1 LAAQRRKESLRFGI
15 VRHVVQVRRDRIPVC
30 LRRLAGER
38 LHETPAAVD
47 VVPVAWVE
55 CVDPEAV
62 EHVDDRLSAREKN
75 FGGPLNGIAGVDQ
88 QGVLLAR
95 PDVLNFCVDSGE
107 TAQRLAAF
115 AVSSARARNQVA
127 MQVSD
132 VNQGDL
138 AAASG
143 KDGCTAQ

>member
-1 LAAQRRKESLRFGI
+1 
-15 VRHVVQVRRDRIPVC
+15 
-30 LRRLAGER
+30 
-38 LHETPAAVD
+38 
-47 VVPVAWVE
+47 
-55 CVDPEAV
+55 
-62 EHVDDRLSAREKN
+62 
-75 FGGPLNGIAGVDQ
+75 
-88 QGVLLAR
+88 
-95 PDVLNFCVDSGE
+95 
-107 TAQRLAAF
+107 LAAF